1 MKLSIQKVLATFF
14 MVASAAL
21 TTPALFAAD
30 AQIDVSQIIDKSA
43 AESILGETV
52 RTPTPRNMEGKD
64 GYYSKC
70 TYYTGTPGKSLVL
83 RVYQAASG
91 FNPYKEL
98 EQVIETS
105 GSMRSISGLGDKA
118 RMSSGAEGG
127 LPAHVIMLYVI
138 KGNAL
143 ITVGLGGLEDE
154 AAAQEKV
161 KDVAQKIIAEL

>member
-1 MKLSIQKVLATFF
+1 MKLSIQKVPAIFF
-14 MVASAAL
+14 VAASAAL
-21 TTPALFAAD
+21 TASSLFAAD
-30 AQIDVSQIIDKSA
+30 AHIDVSRIIDKAA
-43 AESILGETV
+43 AESVLGETV
-52 RTPTPRNMEGKD
+52 KTPAPRNMEGQD

-83 RVYQAASG
+83 RVYQAAAG

-105 GSMRSISGLGDKA
+105 GSMRAVAGLGDKA
-118 RMSSGAEGG
+118 RMSSGVEGG
-127 LPAHVIMLYVI
+127 LPPRVVMLYVI

-143 ITVGLGGLEDE
+143 VTIGLGGLDDE
-154 AAAQEKV
+154 VAQEKI

>member
-1 MKLSIQKVLATFF
+1 MKLSIQKVPATFF
-14 MVASAAL
+14 VAAL
-21 TTPALFAAD
+21 TTSSLFAAD
-30 AQIDVSQIIDKSA
+30 AHIDVSRIIDKAA
-43 AESILGETV
+43 AESVLGETV
-52 RTPTPRNMEGKD
+52 KTPAPRNMEGQD

-83 RVYQAASG
+83 RVYQAAAG

-105 GSMRSISGLGDKA
+105 GSMRAVAGLGDKA
-118 RMSSGAEGG
+118 RMSSGVEGG
-127 LPAHVIMLYVI
+127 LPPRVVMLYVI

-143 ITVGLGGLEDE
+143 ITIGLGGLDDE
-154 AAAQEKV
+154 VAQEKI